1 MLRIPRFRP
10 PLSLRDSLSVL
21 MPGRG
26 PRDPW
31 AELEE
36 RFARMLGVAHA
47 IAAPSCRVAT
57 EAAAHAL
64 KLPQGGE
71 VSMPSLTFHSIPATF
86 ARAGLKLRFVDIDP
100 GTYNLDIDRLEGAIG
115 PSTVAIAP
123 VHLYGRA
130 SNMPRIRELA
140 DQHGLKVIED
150 VAQACGA
157 RSGERMAGAWGDAA
171 VFSFHPA
178 KNLSALWAGMVA
190 TDSDEVAEG
199 VRAFLRGLP
208 TLSRSGVAGRWL
220 SSAGMAAVTSTPAWL
235 SFMHPALRACAS
247 VSFDPVAW
255 LASEVPGKTAG
266 MDRDA
271 RLMPRPLQGVVAL
284 RQLAS
289 LPEHNR
295 LRIRNG
301 ERLLQGLQGTPG
313 LSIPAPAEP
322 GESIFMSFVVRVDER
337 ERFRRRLLRLGV
349 DSHPGN
355 MHVGPRIPG
364 IDATGDEE
372 IAAEVNERMVHLP
385 VYPDLSLGDMD
396 RIAGAVKAALKA
408 LHCSSSSAFTSADP

>member
-71 VSMPSLTFHSIPATF
+71 VIMPSLTFHSIPATF

-157 RSGERMAGAWGDAA
+157 RSGERMAGAWE
-171 VFSFHPA
+171 
-178 KNLSALWAGMVA
+178 
-190 TDSDEVAEG
+190 T
-199 VRAFLRGLP
+199 R
-208 TLSRSGVAGRWL
+208 RS
-220 SSAGMAAVTSTPAWL
+220 SPSTPPRTSRPSGPAW
-235 SFMHPALRACAS
+235 SPPTPTRSPKAS
-247 VSFDPVAW
+247 
-255 LASEVPGKTAG
+255 
-266 MDRDA
+266 
-271 RLMPRPLQGVVAL
+271 
-284 RQLAS
+284 
-289 LPEHNR
+289 
-295 LRIRNG
+295 
-301 ERLLQGLQGTPG
+301 
-313 LSIPAPAEP
+313 APSCV
-322 GESIFMSFVVRVDER
+322 GS
-337 ERFRRRLLRLGV
+337 RR
-349 DSHPGN
+349 
-355 MHVGPRIPG
+355 
-364 IDATGDEE
+364 
-372 IAAEVNERMVHLP
+372 
-385 VYPDLSLGDMD
+385 
-396 RIAGAVKAALKA
+396 
-408 LHCSSSSAFTSADP
+408 